1 MRIHLQ
7 AESKSTDLKM
17 IFIPLI
23 FIFIRV
29 WSLVVDSFDF
39 YADRD
44 LKYKFKNSTVGA
56 ILVLAKVNAP
66 ITAHYNNNSCHIV
79 TQL

>member
-7 AESKSTDLKM
+7 AKSKSTDLKM

-29 WSLVVDSFDF
+29 WGLVVDSFD
-39 YADRD
+39 YYVDRD

-56 ILVLAKVNAP
+56 ILVLAKVNLV
-66 ITAHYNNNSCHIV
+66 TVHYNSNTIAAK
-79 TQL
+79 Q